1 MVTDRT
7 PIAKRVV
14 RAEKGRDEWKAKA
27 VERRLERERL
37 SAINTEKILQI
48 EALKQANDDLQQRLA
63 KAMKKI
69 SEQEKKVEDLK
80 KNSSKQQR

>member
-1 MVTDRT
+1 MVTGRT
-7 PIAKRVV
+7 PITKRVV

-27 VERRLERERL
+27 VERRLEAERL

>member
-48 EALKQANDDLQQRLA
+48 EALKQAN
-63 KAMKKI
+63 
-69 SEQEKKVEDLK
+69 
-80 KNSSKQQR
+80 